1 MDDFERELTRMM
13 REGRT
18 HIPLEPGQRTRLY
31 DGIRAR
37 RRSRALVRAG
47 GSALAVA
54 GLSIGLALLPHL
66 GSGSP
71 PADLPLPA
79 TGSTAPGA
87 SGSPPCPRPAPG
99 RARPCRPP
107 TPPSPC
113 PRHLTAG
120 DHGAGHDGTGDGGPR
135 HDPPRHEGTTRVDGN
150 RDRHPR
156 HGQHADLSPAD
167 RMTPDPPVSPVFPA

>member
-18 HIPLEPGQRTRLY
+18 HIPLEPRQRTRLY

-37 RRSRALVRAG
+37 RRSRALMRAG

-66 GSGSP
+66 GSGSA

-87 SGSPPCPRPAPG
+87 SGEPTVSPSDTGPSPSLPPTHTPESMIPGTSPPETSEPGTTEPGTAGPGSTHLGTREAESTDTPPAAPG
-99 RARPCRPP
+99 SDSTPTSPPP
-107 TPPSPC
+107 T
-113 PRHLTAG
+113 G
-120 DHGAGHDGTGDGGPR
+120 
-135 HDPPRHEGTTRVDGN
+135 
-150 RDRHPR
+150 
-156 HGQHADLSPAD
+156 
-167 RMTPDPPVSPVFPA
+167 

>member
-66 GSGSP
+66 GSDSA

-87 SGSPPCPRPAPG
+87 SEEPTMSPSGTGPSPSLPPTHTPESMTAATSPPRTTEPG
-99 RARPCRPP
+99 TTEPGTADPDSTHLGTRERGSTGTGTAGPGPDRTPTSPPP
-107 TPPSPC
+107 T
-113 PRHLTAG
+113 G
-120 DHGAGHDGTGDGGPR
+120 
-135 HDPPRHEGTTRVDGN
+135 
-150 RDRHPR
+150 
-156 HGQHADLSPAD
+156 
-167 RMTPDPPVSPVFPA
+167 

>member
-87 SGSPPCPRPAPG
+87 SGEPTVSPSGTGPSPSLPPTHTPESMPPGTSPPGTTGPATTEPG
-99 RARPCRPP
+99 TADPGTTHLGTREPPESTATGTAIPGTDSTPTSPPP
-107 TPPSPC
+107 T
-113 PRHLTAG
+113 G
-120 DHGAGHDGTGDGGPR
+120 
-135 HDPPRHEGTTRVDGN
+135 
-150 RDRHPR
+150 
-156 HGQHADLSPAD
+156 
-167 RMTPDPPVSPVFPA
+167 